1 MTQNNN
7 LAYALR
13 NFEPAEQQDKQ
24 PRIRQLEKS
33 KAQARP
39 QPKHLGRSLLCI
51 GYIIVLC
58 GALMFATVQ
67 LTEENNAMLS
77 AQSTL
82 EELESESA
90 RLELQ
95 VEGLSSLKT
104 VEKTATEE
112 YGLVEPDQSQV
123 TCVRVKKD
131 NKVEVADSGKSILDQ
146 ASAWLEQIKEYILG

>member
-58 GALMFATVQ
+58 GALMFAKVQ

-112 YGLVEPDQSQV
+112 YGLVEPCLLYTSFIKFREPD
-123 TCVRVKKD
+123 TARD
-131 NKVEVADSGKSILDQ
+131 FFGEVSGIDPD
-146 ASAWLEQIKEYILG
+146 GVFFP

>member
-58 GALMFATVQ
+58 GCLLYT
-67 LTEENNAMLS
+67 
-77 AQSTL
+77 STGNK
-82 EELESESA
+82 
-90 RLELQ
+90 RIHHR
-95 VEGLSSLKT
+95 
-104 VEKTATEE
+104 
-112 YGLVEPDQSQV
+112 
-123 TCVRVKKD
+123 VRD
-131 NKVEVADSGKSILDQ
+131 HRRIP
-146 ASAWLEQIKEYILG
+146 